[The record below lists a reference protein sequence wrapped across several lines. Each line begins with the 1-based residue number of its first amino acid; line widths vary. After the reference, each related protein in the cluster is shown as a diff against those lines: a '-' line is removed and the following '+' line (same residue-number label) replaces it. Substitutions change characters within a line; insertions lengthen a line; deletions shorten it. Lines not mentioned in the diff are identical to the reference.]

1 MHKKSRVLA
10 IWSFLVPITLTCAV
24 WQARALAENNLYP
37 AMASLSRY
45 LMSETAEI
53 ALARSAAPRSIS
65 ADATVMVLG
74 SKGYTVAIKG
84 KNGFVCFV
92 GRSWD
97 LNFTD
102 PEFWN
107 PKIRTP
113 QCDNDA
119 AARSELPRYFSRTR
133 WVLAGVSKSEMQKRE
148 AAEWASGKLK
158 QPESGA
164 VSYMMS
170 KGGYINDSVGHWYP
184 HVMFFT
190 PRMDPALWGAN
201 LPGSPV
207 MADTHSY
214 DHENIFVVVV
224 GKWSDGTPVPQI
236 ER

>member
-1 MHKKSRVLA
+1 MHKKSRALA
-10 IWSFLVPITLTCAV
+10 IWSFLVPIALTCAI
-24 WQARALAENNLYP
+24 WQAQALAENDIYP
-37 AMASLSRY
+37 AMTSLNQY
-45 LMSETAEI
+45 LMPETAEI
-53 ALARSAAPRSIS
+53 ALARSAAPSSIS

-74 SKGYTVAIKG
+74 SGGYTVAVKG
-84 KNGFVCFV
+84 RNGFVCFV

-113 QCDNDA
+113 QCDNAA
-119 AARSELPRYFSRTR
+119 AARSELPRYLSRTR

-148 AAEWASGKLK
+148 TAEWASGKLK

-190 PRMDPALWGAN
+190 SRMNPALWGAN

-214 DHENIFVVVV
+214 DHENIFVVV
-224 GKWSDGTPVPQI
+224 GKWSDGTPAP
-236 ER
+236 R